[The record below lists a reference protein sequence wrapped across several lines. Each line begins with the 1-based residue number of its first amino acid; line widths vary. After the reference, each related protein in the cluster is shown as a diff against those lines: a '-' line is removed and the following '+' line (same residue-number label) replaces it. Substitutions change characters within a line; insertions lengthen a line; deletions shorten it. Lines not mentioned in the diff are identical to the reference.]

1 MGGYSR
7 FIRDQSKTV
16 ALLRKG
22 GGAGEEMI
30 QLHKWFPFVFPSPR
44 DIKAE
49 AVEKRI
55 ERLEYEHHLE
65 VEAEKMRKK
74 VDEYDLELY
83 NKRARENTIDIEIF
97 SNKRHFDKFV

>member
-1 MGGYSR
+1 
-7 FIRDQSKTV
+7 
-16 ALLRKG
+16 
-22 GGAGEEMI
+22 MI

-49 AVEKRI
+49 AVESRI
-55 ERLEYEHHLE
+55 ERLEYEHHLV

-74 VDEYDLELY
+74 VEEYDLELY
-83 NKRARENTIDIEIF
+83 NKRARQNTIDIEIF